1 MPPTPPRE
9 EGPGPVPAID
19 TSTPAR
25 DRLVHGLLGW
35 GQPRPEAP
43 PGLSRDLLGI
53 LENGL
58 AELRPELLDVAAQGR
73 GARLSVTKTTLD
85 RLSCDGLQLAPAP
98 FEHTPANVRGV
109 LAHEAIAADLAGART
124 LPSDELVEVVWQDA
138 ASRSPG
144 DPRSRSAWINRL
156 PAADAVAIRA
166 EVGDLVEAFR
176 EVWPPLPPEAV
187 QLRIE
192 RAVEVPLAG
201 RKVVLR
207 GVPDLVIGSRRDD
220 DRARSL
226 LVDLKTGRPRAEH
239 DRQELRFYA
248 LLLALHEGRPPF
260 RWATFYVTEGRSE
273 AEELRPEILESTAR
287 RVVDTV
293 AQLIRLD
300 GVAPDAPE
308 DELRLAAGMGCYSC
322 LRRPDCSVAA
332 AELDAISG

>member
-1 MPPTPPRE
+1 MPP
-9 EGPGPVPAID
+9 ID

-35 GQPRPEAP
+35 GQPRPQLP
-43 PGLSRDLLGI
+43 PGLARDLLGI

-58 AELRPELLDVAAQGR
+58 AELRPELPDVAAQHRGGR
-73 GARLSVTKTTLD
+73 VSITKTTLD
-85 RLSCDGLQLAPAP
+85 RFSCDGLQLAPAP

-124 LPSDELVEVVWQDA
+124 LTSDELVAAVWHDA
-138 ASRSPG
+138 ASRRPG

-156 PAADAVAIRA
+156 PAADAVVMRA
-166 EVGDLVEAFR
+166 EVGDLVETFR

-187 QLRIE
+187 HLRID
-192 RAVEVPLAG
+192 RAVEIPLAG
-201 RKVVLR
+201 RRVVLR
-207 GVPDLVIGSRRDD
+207 GAPDLVIESRRDD

-248 LLLALHEGRPPF
+248 LLLTLHEGRPPF

-273 AEELRPEILESTAR
+273 AEELRPEVLESIAR

-293 AQLIRLD
+293 AQLVRLH

-322 LRRPDCSVAA
+322 LRRPGCSVAA
-332 AELDAISG
+332 AELDAVSG